1 MIKNGLAQLAKLI
14 ALSLMVQLFC
24 GTVSAN
30 SNSEQ
35 LAQNS
40 KQDYV
45 IPRIDQQPVIDGE
58 LDDSAWQNATIVELN
73 FETSPGEN
81 TPAPV
86 KTTARIFE
94 DGETIFISFQALDH
108 EPEKIRNYLLDRD
121 EVWGA
126 DMVGLKFDTFG
137 ESRKAFQFFVTA
149 RGIQADSI
157 QEDFRDDDPNWNAI
171 WQSAAKLHSKGY
183 SVEMAIPLKALR
195 FPATGKKQRWGVEF
209 LRFYPRA
216 SFHRIANTPVKRSIS
231 CKICQFRKLVG
242 LKDIT
247 PSNNLQLTPTLVSSS
262 QQQRDILA
270 TNEWSDTESDTSAG
284 LDVRWGITDGTYL
297 SATFNPDFSQVEAN
311 SAQFD
316 INNAFSIFVDE
327 KRPFF
332 LDGSDYFNT
341 SNRLVHTKNITAPD
355 YGIKL
360 TGQSDGHSY
369 GAIVTD
375 DQNTSYLVPS
385 SQTSDLV
392 LLEGVSSNNQI
403 LRYQNDFGNKNTIG
417 LLTTNKDSD
426 VRTNRVLSVDGKQWL
441 TQNQSLSYQIM
452 QSTSKDFDDGGSHSI
467 SDMAYSLR
475 YEYEDRDWKAV
486 VHLRD
491 FGEDFRAD
499 LGFIR
504 KVDFISNTAFARRTW
519 FPTQNSSWW
528 NKIAVIAFYNQT
540 DDQTGQELQQEASFK
555 FDIEGTYQ
563 TKLRLE
569 SGVKRRLWETQYF
582 DETFQIFRF
591 EVEPVAGLK
600 LNVRLRQGDTIDFV
614 NSQLGNSRR
623 LSPNLK
629 WQVNDHFLFE
639 SEYSKLDFD
648 VEEESLFDATITN
661 LKLTYLFDE
670 KSSLRYTMQSS
681 SVDRNVSQYNFFV
694 TVDTDDDED
703 ESSKNVASQLL
714 YTYRVNPQTLF
725 FAGYS
730 SQGFKNQDI
739 RNIRDTGRTLFMKF
753 SYAWQI

>member
-1 MIKNGLAQLAKLI
+1 MIKNGLPQLTKLI
-14 ALSLMVQLFC
+14 GISLFVQVFC
-24 GTVSAN
+24 GTVSAKLN
-30 SNSEQ
+30 NVQS
-35 LAQNS
+35 QNPTE
-40 KQDYV
+40 DYI
-45 IPRIDQQPVIDGE
+45 IPHIDQQPVIDGE
-58 LDDSAWQNATIVELN
+58 LDDSVWKDATVIELN

-94 DGETIFISFQALDH
+94 DGETIFVSFQALDH

-121 EVWGA
+121 EVWGV

-137 ESRKAFQFFVTA
+137 ESRKAFQFFVTP

-157 QEDFRDDDPNWNAI
+157 QEDFREDDPNWNAI
-171 WQSAAKLHSKGY
+171 WESSAKMHSQGY
-183 SVEMAIPLKALR
+183 SVEIAIPLKALR
-195 FPATGKKQRWGVEF
+195 FPATDKQQRWGVEF

-242 LKDIT
+242 LKNIT

-262 QQQRDILA
+262 QQQRDILS
-270 TNEWSDTESDTSAG
+270 TDEWSSSESDTNAG
-284 LDVRWGITDGTYL
+284 LDVRWGITDDTYL

-341 SNRLVHTKNITAPD
+341 SNRLVHTKNITSPD

-369 GAIVTD
+369 GAIITD

-403 LRYQNDFGNKNTIG
+403 LRYQNDLGNKNTIG

-426 VRTNRVLSVDGKQWL
+426 IRSNRVLSVDGKQWL

-452 QSTSKDFDDGGSHSI
+452 QSTSKDFNESDTQSI
-467 SDMAYSLR
+467 SDTAYSLR

-486 VHLRD
+486 VHVKD

-504 KVDFISNTAFARRTW
+504 KVDFTSSTAFARRTW
-519 FPTQNSSWW
+519 FPIQKSIWW
-528 NKIAVIAFYNQT
+528 NKISVIAFYNQT
-540 DDQTGQELQQEASFK
+540 DDQAGQELQQETSFK

-569 SGVKRRLWETQYF
+569 SGTKRRLWESNYF
-582 DETFQIFRF
+582 DETFQFFRF
-591 EVEPVAGLK
+591 EVEPTAGLK

-614 NSQLGNSRR
+614 NSQLGYSRR

-648 VEEESLFDATITN
+648 VETESLFSATITN
-661 LKLTYLFDE
+661 LKLIYLFDE
-670 KSSLRYTMQSS
+670 KNSLRYTMQSS
-681 SVDRNVSQYNFFV
+681 SVDRNITQYDFFV
-694 TVDTDDDED
+694 TADTSDDED
-703 ESSKNVASQLL
+703 ESSENVASQLL

-730 SQGFKNQDI
+730 SQGFRNQDI
-739 RNIRDTGRTLFMKF
+739 RTIRDTGRTVFMKF